1 MTDPTGDAQWPHYS
15 PTGSGANMPAYDFT
29 QVRVSEPDANTL
41 RVEMTLNNLASLLP
55 PTGKANGFWITRF
68 QALSVTDSLGTPET
82 AEAYRI
88 FYVGAQSAGG
98 TAPTFFAGTGTAEDA
113 NGVSGNGCLV
123 YPGLSGPK
131 TCKILFYPAEVAAT
145 GCISGNT
152 ITITVPKVNGFG
164 HPFPINGTTLY
175 NVTAFSGGRD
185 ADNEIVYADVDST
198 RSFDYTLGN
207 VSPSTPLL
215 ASSQG
220 KSTAALE
227 PLISICH
234 SPVHRGLNAAIPG
247 RLEVLASITS

>member
-1 MTDPTGDAQWPHYS
+1 
-15 PTGSGANMPAYDFT
+15 MPAYDFT

-41 RVEMTLNNLASLLP
+41 RVEMTLNNLTSLLP
-55 PTGKANGFWITRF
+55 PAGKANGFWITRF

-207 VSPSTPLL
+207 VSTSTPLL
-215 ASSQG
+215 SVVSRKIHGSAGTFDINLPLTGPSGIECRNPGSTG
-220 KSTAALE
+220 SPGVDYKLIFTFTGAVTNCGTPSTA
-227 PLISICH
+227 
-234 SPVHRGLNAAIPG
+234 R
-247 RLEVLASITS
+247 